1 MLVGVIIGAVA
12 VTAVGAVAGFRAY
25 DAANYAEVISATPAM
40 ETVSV
45 PRQECRDV
53 LVEQQ
58 EPTKDPKQIAGTVA
72 GAVIGGVLG
81 SQVGGGS
88 GKKIATVGGA
98 VAGGYA
104 GNKIQEGMQERNT
117 SQQLNQVCKTVY
129 DEHQE
134 QVGFDVTYRL
144 NGDQNAVRMDH
155 DPVDRIPLHAGQ
167 LCWMNARARGRKIS
181 RAIVQWHLRYL
192 NPTPQV
198 HHWQLLFPARALSSG
213 PCSGSSAH
221 TGYTHDRD
229 LAPR

>member
-1 MLVGVIIGAVA
+1 MNRQLLIGGIIGAVA

-25 DAANYAEVISATPAM
+25 DTADYAEVVSTMPAM

-45 PRQECRDV
+45 PRQECHDV

-81 SQVGGGS
+81 NQVGGGS
-88 GKKIATVGGA
+88 GKKIATAGGA

-129 DEHQE
+129 DKHQE

-144 NGDQNAVRMDH
+144 HDEQNVVRMDH
-155 DPVDRIPLHAGQ
+155 HPGRRIPVENGVLV
-167 LCWMNARARGRKIS
+167 LE
-181 RAIVQWHLRYL
+181 
-192 NPTPQV
+192 P
-198 HHWQLLFPARALSSG
+198 SS
-213 PCSGSSAH
+213 
-221 TGYTHDRD
+221 
-229 LAPR
+229 